1 MPASIDQVGAPT
13 PNGEDDTGYKGRT
26 GLYEAIFMD
35 EHLGEFLRDNPN
47 ESSIVKEV
55 AHQGYLTMA
64 QDGVLKALA
73 GITSLE
79 EVFSVVDL
87 PRE

>member
-1 MPASIDQVGAPT
+1 VPT
-13 PNGEDDTGYKGRT
+13 GDEDSGYKGRT

-35 EHLGEFLRDNPN
+35 TSLGEFLRDNPN
-47 ESSIVKEV
+47 ESSITKEV
-55 AHQGYLTMA
+55 ARQGFLTMA

-73 GITSLE
+73 GLTSLE

-87 PRE
+87 PRD